1 MEPLAM
7 RRTRPESADH
17 SPGPFYRAL
26 HLCALV
32 QFAVAYPLYQL
43 LSRNPEFFVARQ
55 SQPVDIWLL
64 VLALT
69 VGLPAGLFGLQ
80 ALASWINRSL
90 GRAIH
95 LLLIAVLF
103 LLLGLSVSS
112 RVAGASAAL
121 PIGVAIGVLLTL
133 AYWRTRAGSLF
144 VTFLAPAI
152 VAVPVL
158 FLLDEQVASLLRPVE
173 REPLLTAENGRE
185 SAPLVFIV
193 FDELPTVALLN
204 EAGQIDPERFP
215 NFARLAGTSHWFPNA
230 TTVATSTVLAIP
242 PMLTGRYPVEFVMPH
257 HGEYPDNL
265 FTWLGNDYDLNVR
278 EAVSALCP
286 KSLCGLERLPAVEV
300 RLQRLLLDSTAIYLN
315 IVAAGFLPGQLP
327 VVTQSWEDFWGTAGP
342 GGEMYEHR
350 LRQMEDFVD
359 QIHVTAKP
367 GLDFMHV
374 NFPHIPYEYLPSGK
388 RYPEGWLMPGLDF
401 ATDVWTGADWQT
413 AQAHERFM
421 LQLRAL
427 DGWLGKLLDRLENL
441 ALFDRTLIVVTAD
454 HGVAFTPGASRRDTP
469 PLENLD
475 RNILPVPL
483 IIKAPFQ
490 TEGVVSRRNAETIDI
505 LPTLADILN
514 RPLGWAV
521 DGSSLLGEPRPP
533 AKRAFY
539 RHKEL
544 AVHQPDTQRIEEA
557 LLQSAAHAPGGESSV
572 EATSGQQAL
581 IGKPVSELSVGQD
594 ATRTANVADLALF
607 ESVSLDSD
615 FLPAHVSGVIQ
626 SPEQESTRLAIA
638 LNGRIATFTRSY
650 RDNDA
655 WKFSAM
661 LPEAAFLEGKNSLE
675 IFALGPGDDGEPALT
690 FIGPRK
696 AGEGHGWRLV
706 GDIPEHGGARLTI
719 DGDGIQ
725 GQIDYVSRNEGAIEV
740 FGWAVDAAQRRTVQ
754 SILVFDRGRLV
765 YQGETRMLREETHQF
780 GVVVKV
786 GFHAVIPASGRFARP
801 GSDLRVFAVTGDG
814 RARELQQE

>member
-1 MEPLAM
+1 M
-7 RRTRPESADH
+7 RRTPPESADH
-17 SPGPFYRAL
+17 FPGPFYRAL

-32 QFAVAYPLYQL
+32 QFAVAYPLYDL

-55 SQPVDIWLL
+55 SQPIDIWLL
-64 VLALT
+64 ILALT

-80 ALASWINRSL
+80 ALASRINRSL

-95 LLLIAVLF
+95 LLLIAALF

-112 RVAGASAAL
+112 RVAGASMAL
-121 PIGVAIGVLLTL
+121 PIGIAICVLLTL
-133 AYWRTRAGSLF
+133 AYWHTRAGSWF

-158 FLLDEQVASLLRPVE
+158 FLFNEQVASLLRPVE
-173 REPLLTAENGRE
+173 QVPLLTAEDGKA
-185 SAPLVFIV
+185 SAPLVFVV
-193 FDELPTVALLN
+193 FDELPTLALLN
-204 EAGQIDPERFP
+204 DVGQIDPELLP

-242 PMLTGRYPVEFVMPH
+242 PILTGRYPDEFVMPH

-286 KSLCGLERLPAVEV
+286 KSLCGAERLPAVEV

-327 VVTQSWEDFWGTAGP
+327 IVNQSWEDFWGTAGP
-342 GGEMYEHR
+342 GGQMYEHR
-350 LRQMEDFVD
+350 LRQMEDFVN

-401 ATDVWTGADWQT
+401 ATDVWTGTEWQT
-413 AQAHERFM
+413 AQARDRFM

-427 DGWLGKLLDRLENL
+427 DAWLGQLLERLESL
-441 ALFDRTLIVVTAD
+441 ALFDQTVIVVTAD
-454 HGVAFTPGASRRDTP
+454 HGVAFAPGASRRDTP
-469 PLENLD
+469 PLDNLD
-475 RNILPVPL
+475 LNILPVPL
-483 IIKAPFQ
+483 IIKAPYQ
-490 TEGVVSRRNAETIDI
+490 TAGVVSRRNAETIDI
-505 LPTLADILN
+505 MPTLADILD

-521 DGSSLLGEPRPP
+521 DGSSLLGEHRPSL
-533 AKRAFY
+533 KRAFY

-544 AVHQPDTQRIEEA
+544 AVYQPDTQRIEDA
-557 LLQSAAHAPGGESSV
+557 LLQSAANASARESGTVLAPG
-572 EATSGQQAL
+572 QQEL
-581 IGKPVSELSVGQD
+581 IGTPVSGLSVGQD

-607 ESVSLDSD
+607 ESVNLDGS
-615 FLPAHVSGVIQ
+615 FLPAHVNGFILSADQQ
-626 SPEQESTRLAIA
+626 STLLAIA
-638 LNGRIATFTRSY
+638 LNGRIVSLTRSY
-650 RDNDA
+650 REHDA

-661 LPEAAFLEGKNSLE
+661 LPEAAFREGANSLE
-675 IFALGPGDDGEPALT
+675 IFTLGMGDAGESALT

-696 AGEGHGWRLV
+696 VGASTGWRLV
-706 GDIPEHGGARLTI
+706 GDLPGHDGRRLTI

-725 GQIDYVSRNEGAIEV
+725 GQIDYVSSNEGAVEV
-740 FGWAVDAAQRRTVQ
+740 FGWAIDAARRDTVQ

-780 GVVVKV
+780 DIVVKV
-786 GFHAVIPASGRFARP
+786 GFHAVIPASGRFGRP
-801 GSDLRVFAVTGDG
+801 GSDLRVFAITEDG
-814 RARELQQE
+814 RARELQ